1 MPQVACEKS
10 QTPTPGVDGVEE
22 RLLLGFEHAQTHGEK
37 SPLQSRGKF
46 SLLGLCFVLFKSLK
60 SCLSPTPTPN
70 FRLVSLEKDNLVYR
84 PTTAVLTRPDP
95 APNVWNHAVSRGPVG
110 GRPEPPARPLF

>member
-10 QTPTPGVDGVEE
+10 QTPAPGVDGVEE

-60 SCLSPTPTPN
+60 SRLPHPPN

-84 PTTAVLTRPDP
+84 PTTAVLARPDP
-95 APNVWNHAVSRGPVG
+95 ALNVWNHAISRGPAG
-110 GRPEPPARPLF
+110 GRPEPLARPLF